1 MWPSGIHR
9 KNSTSVCSLYRV
21 SGSPAS
27 FSPRGAFHEHFST
40 KRVNSWPAVDVG
52 STFSPSGPAG
62 VHGLATPETPSSRTV
77 MTSHWDHLSAWLR
90 NDSLGV
96 QLIFYWLTILLVP
109 IFDCFL
115 FVWASVICPWGCK
128 DPKGGHHREMLNFL
142 TFWSFLP
149 KRATRSQLEKGRS
162 QWWVG
167 PSPAHCRPF
176 CSWRDKW
183 VANRLLVPDFPGVTQ
198 TCSQTQ
204 RSDRTI
210 LNFFFFL
217 RETLFRNFSPWE
229 NPLFGSDQKGW
240 VIERLFCH
248 GPVGREKAVLL
259 FPTDLR
265 EDKCN
270 QLQVIKLL
278 VIQILETNL
287 LRLKPWHR
295 EDVLSKLSCERK
307 GD

>member
-142 TFWSFLP
+142 TFWSFLA

-210 LNFFFFL
+210 LNFFFFWGRHCL
-217 RETLFRNFSPWE
+217 GIFLP
-229 NPLFGSDQKGW
+229 
-240 VIERLFCH
+240 ERILCLE
-248 GPVGREKAVLL
+248 VTRKDELLNNSSVMVQWAEKKQCSC
-259 FPTDLR
+259 F
-265 EDKCN
+265 
-270 QLQVIKLL
+270 LQTFVKTSAI
-278 VIQILETNL
+278 
-287 LRLKPWHR
+287 
-295 EDVLSKLSCERK
+295 SCR
-307 GD
+307 